1 MKKNSFLKA
10 LPYVISSV
18 IGGTAILSTIN
29 PEFKENLK
37 KNLDNINMTTIEN
50 TIDNIEK
57 TAKYEELKDLSI
69 DKYKELTDIFKK
81 EEPKEIVETDSTY
94 NVFPSSETV
103 IEENPETVIEEIPE
117 EKVIEEPVQEEVIY
131 DEYTD
136 SYLLDNGYEFKEV
149 DANQYNTENSDYVG
163 YIDIPGT
170 TIDYPVYQREND
182 ETNDYYL
189 HRNSEG
195 KTNAEGSIYVDTK
208 VDLSLGDDSS
218 TIQNRTIP
226 IFGHNMGDWRRVKM
240 FNNLKYFKDQ
250 SFVDEHPYGVY
261 YSEDGSV
268 YALEIVAGYLTSG
281 ETDENILVYNLDN
294 EANFNIYKQFIE
306 ENAKIKTD
314 VELEYGDKIVNLVTC
329 SYEKDNYRFVLTC
342 KAVKQY
348 TNENQITNGEEKVR
362 KLTK

>member
-18 IGGTAILSTIN
+18 IGGTAILSAIN

-37 KNLDNINMTTIEN
+37 KNLDNINMTSIEN

-57 TAKYEELKDLSI
+57 TAKDKYEELKDLSI
-69 DKYKELTDIFKK
+69 DKYEELTDIFKK
-81 EEPKEIVETDSTY
+81 EEPKEIVETDTTY
-94 NVFPSSETV
+94 NVFP
-103 IEENPETVIEEIPE
+103 IPETVVEEPTTE
-117 EKVIEEPVQEEVIY
+117 EETVEIVEEPVEEVIY

-195 KTNAEGSIYVDTK
+195 NKTAEGSIYVDTK

-226 IFGHNMGDWRRVKM
+226 IYGHNMGDWRRVKM

-268 YALEIVAGYLTSG
+268 YALEVVAGYLTSG
-281 ETDENILVYNLDN
+281 ETDENFLVYNMDN

-306 ENAKIKTD
+306 ENAKVKTD

-329 SYEKDNYRFVLTC
+329 SYEKDNYRFVLVC

-348 TNENQITNGEEKVR
+348 TDESQITNESQKVR
-362 KLTK
+362 KLSK